1 MIGFSN
7 VHFRGG
13 VGGRNLGVLGVVFRP
28 SDDVGNTERAHYFS
42 PFVIPGDDVLL
53 DFVVVDD
60 PLALTTSRI
69 TWLLEV
75 VLLQGPDD
83 VSLVPLLVPD
93 VGKVLAE
100 PE

>member
-1 MIGFSN
+1 ME
-7 VHFRGG
+7 
-13 VGGRNLGVLGVVFRP
+13 FRP
-28 SDDVGNTERAHYFS
+28 SDDVGNTEWADDLAICA
-42 PFVIPGDDVLL
+42 IPGYDVLL
-53 DFVVVDD
+53 DFVLVDD

-69 TWLLEV
+69 TWHLEV
-75 VLLQGPDD
+75 LLLHHPDE